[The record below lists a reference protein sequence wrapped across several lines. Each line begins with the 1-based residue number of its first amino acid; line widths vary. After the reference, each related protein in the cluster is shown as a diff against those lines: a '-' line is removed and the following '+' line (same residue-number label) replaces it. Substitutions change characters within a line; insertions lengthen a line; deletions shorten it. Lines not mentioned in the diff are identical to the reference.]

1 MNKLDNL
8 SENQLA
14 KKFYRTSEWIALR
27 NLVMKTKNT
36 GCCANC
42 KVEFSFKKWCE
53 PAVDHIL
60 PLKLHPELALDID
73 NLQILCSGC
82 NYKKGS
88 KVGTEA
94 GVALANARTERN
106 NVAQPDDDD
115 YCFETSRQQI
125 LKEIEKQAKPPSPEK
140 IKCNKKNNNK
150 NRKKQLKIEARL
162 KNAKDNNPSPAS
174 QWLPKHLRNSYAQVN
189 YDSIN
194 YNVDQ

>member
-1 MNKLDNL
+1 
-8 SENQLA
+8 
-14 KKFYRTSEWIALR
+14 
-27 NLVMKTKNT
+27 
-36 GCCANC
+36 
-42 KVEFSFKKWCE
+42 
-53 PAVDHIL
+53 
-60 PLKLHPELALDID
+60 
-73 NLQILCSGC
+73 
-82 NYKKGS
+82 
-88 KVGTEA
+88 
-94 GVALANARTERN
+94 VALANARTERN

-140 IKCNKKNNNK
+140 IKCNKKHNNK